1 MVFKR
6 SQRALSLVLSLI
18 MLFAL
23 SSVFCFE
30 RAGAVADGEWTYDIE
45 PEGANITGYIGTS
58 PVVNVPSKLGD
69 QKVYK
74 VSSLSNNKF
83 KDSITSITFSNGI
96 TQLGDSVCKGYSA
109 LEKVALPDT
118 LTSIGKDA
126 FASCISLAGITVPN
140 AVTYIG
146 DNAFGG
152 CTSLISATL
161 NCRMT
166 SVPMKLFAG
175 DKKLTTVTIP
185 TYTTEIC
192 DNAFDGCVSLTSIT
206 LPSSVKTIGTNAFS
220 HCSSLTSVTL
230 SSELKTIGQLA
241 FYDCSSL
248 TSIFIPNKVK
258 TINDEAFSGCT
269 SLRTA
274 YICPSVQVMKSNVF
288 NSCTSLESIIFGGQ
302 NYGFNEYSSTSIAST
317 VYYPA
322 KYVVSWADYYAPKV
336 KSYQAPSSI
345 TLTGNTTVDVGST
358 VVLNISVNGDFKD
371 AYVVTSSNPTVATVT
386 PEGKLLA
393 RSTGITTITVTA
405 VSGVTKTAEISVKPA
420 APTNIKAVSKTTT
433 SADISWKAGYNVT
446 GYNIYRSTSKNGT
459 YKKVGNTTGTTYTD
473 KGLTKGKT
481 YYYKVASYV
490 NSDGKQVISSYS
502 SVVSVKAAAPA
513 PSTIT
518 AKKAK
523 SGVAKITWG
532 KSNGASGYEVYMAT
546 SSSGKYTKIAT
557 VSKPTTLSC
566 TKTGLKAGKTYY
578 FKVRSYTTVSGKKVY
593 SDYTK
598 VVKVKV

>member
-1 MVFKR
+1 MVLKR
-6 SQRALSLVLSLI
+6 SQRALSFVLSLI

-30 RAGAVADGEWTYDIE
+30 RAGAVADGEWTFDIE
-45 PEGANITGYIGTS
+45 PQGANITGYIGTS
-58 PVVNVPSKLGD
+58 TVVTVPAKLGN

-74 VSSLSNNKF
+74 VSNLSNNQF
-83 KDSITSITFSNGI
+83 RDSITSITFSNGI
-96 TQLGDSVCKGYSA
+96 TQLGDSLCKGYSA
-109 LEKVALPDT
+109 LEKVTLPDT
-118 LTSIGKDA
+118 LTTIGKDA
-126 FASCISLAGITVPN
+126 FASCISLVGITVPN

-146 DNAFGG
+146 ENAFGG

-166 SVPMKLFAG
+166 SVPANLFAG
-175 DKKLTTVTIP
+175 DKNLSTVTIP
-185 TYTTEIC
+185 TYATEIC
-192 DNAFDGCVSLTSIT
+192 DNAFDGCVSLTSVT
-206 LPSSVKTIGTNAFS
+206 LPNSVKTIGNNAFS
-220 HCSSLTSVTL
+220 HCSRLTSVIL

-241 FYDCSSL
+241 FYDCTSL

-258 TINDEAFSGCT
+258 TIYDEAFNGCT

-274 YICPSVQVMKSNVF
+274 YICPSVQIMKPKVF
-288 NSCTSLESIIFGGQ
+288 NHCNSLERLIFGGE
-302 NYGFNEYSSTSIAST
+302 NAGFSDYSGISNSTT

-322 KYVVSWADYYAPKV
+322 KYVSSWANYNATKM
-336 KSYQAPSSI
+336 KSYQTPTMISV
-345 TLTGNTTVDVGST
+345 TGDTTVDVGST

-371 AYVVTSSNPTVATVT
+371 AYIVTSSNPTVATVT

-459 YKKVGNTTGTTYTD
+459 YKKVGNTTGTSYTD

-546 SSSGKYTKIAT
+546 SSSGKYTKIST

-566 TKTGLKAGKTYY
+566 TKTGLTKGKTYY